1 MYGWLLHGKEI
12 VIFWRL
18 VGCGHV
24 YGVEG
29 AA

>member
-1 MYGWLLHGKEI
+1 MYGWLLLGKEL
-12 VIFWRL
+12 VSFRRL

-24 YGVEG
+24 YGVEV

>member
-1 MYGWLLHGKEI
+1 MYGWLLLGKGV
-12 VIFWRL
+12 VIFRRL

>member
-1 MYGWLLHGKEI
+1 MYGWLLPGKEI
-12 VIFWRL
+12 VIVWRL

-24 YGVEG
+24 YGVEV